1 MVRHDLPQNSTSVA
15 SLPLVVFV
23 GLTSLPII
31 NQFVIMAE
39 DAKTFGSCF
48 RIDDRKY
55 TTANSLCL
63 IEMDAA
69 TDHPVKNYRDPI
81 SCLSGILL
89 PRLGRPLRC
98 RIVLD
103 HRLARPS
110 GTKHLVHAVA

>member
-31 NQFVIMAE
+31 NQFVIVAE

-63 IEMDAA
+63 IEIDALPPITRSRTTGIPSVA
-69 TDHPVKNYRDPI
+69 CQAYCYRD
-81 SCLSGILL
+81 
-89 PRLGRPLRC
+89 
-98 RIVLD
+98 
-103 HRLARPS
+103 
-110 GTKHLVHAVA
+110 